1 MRQAGK
7 ITHYLDVSFLT
18 NPLEKTKD
26 RLVVMMWRL
35 GLEIYMT

>member
-7 ITHYLDVSFLT
+7 ITHYLGVSFLT